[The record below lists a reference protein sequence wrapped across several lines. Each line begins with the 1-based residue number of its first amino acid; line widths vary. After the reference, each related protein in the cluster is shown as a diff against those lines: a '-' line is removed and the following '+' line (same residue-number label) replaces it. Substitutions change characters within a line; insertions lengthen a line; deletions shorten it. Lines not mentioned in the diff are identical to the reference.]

1 MLDYAN
7 TGILDFADMKRV
19 APRDKGRPSHD
30 SHPARLLPGE
40 LKSLYKYAECCV
52 LVRDGNTL
60 LRRGDAFRDL
70 YAVRTGSF
78 KAYVNDPRGR
88 EQRLGFFKQG
98 DIIGFDAIE
107 TGRHR
112 ANFVAME
119 RSEVIAIPF
128 DVLNRFMQ
136 QSPELLA
143 EIMHRMAS
151 KFALP

>member
-1 MLDYAN
+1 MLDYAS
-7 TGILDFADMKRV
+7 TGILDFADMNRV
-19 APRDKGRPSHD
+19 APRDKGQPGHG

-40 LKSLYKYAECCV
+40 LKSLYKYAECSV
-52 LVRDGNTL
+52 LVRDNNTL
-60 LRRGDAFRDL
+60 VRRGDSFRDL
-70 YAVRTGSF
+70 YAVRAGSF

-88 EQRLGFFKQG
+88 EHRLGFFMQG

-119 RSEVIAIPF
+119 RSGVIAIPF

-136 QSPELLA
+136 NSPELLA
-143 EIMHRMAS
+143 EIMHRMAG
-151 KFALP
+151 KLALP

>member
-7 TGILDFADMKRV
+7 KGVLDFVDTDRAV
-19 APRDKGRPSHD
+19 PRDKGRPGHA

-60 LRRGDAFRDL
+60 VRREESFRDL
-70 YAVRTGSF
+70 YAVRAGSF
-78 KAYVNDPRGR
+78 KAYVSDSRGR
-88 EQRLGFFKQG
+88 EQRLGFFMQG
-98 DIIGFDAIE
+98 DIIGFDAID

-128 DVLNRFMQ
+128 DLLHRFMEK
-136 QSPELLA
+136 SPELLA
-143 EIMHRMAS
+143 EIMHRMAH
-151 KFALP
+151 KLALP